1 MGPYLNSPTF
11 KLPPKMPP
19 ENKHWEKGRKV
30 QSKRQFRRMLILCE
44 DTKSSRDYLAMFPF
58 DKSQVQIE
66 CVGTG
71 MNTDSLMEHA
81 IKLKGGAEYNH
92 APYQSIWII
101 FDKDDFDLKNFN
113 RAFDLAKAHSSIIV
127 CWANEC
133 FELWYLLHHE
143 LRQTSMARKD
153 VWKKLSEHLKFKYS
167 KADATLFQTL
177 HPKIDEALA
186 NGKRLEAIN
195 FEMREHR
202 RNPSTNI
209 HHLIK
214 ALRDFDPKRQSI

>member
-1 MGPYLNSPTF
+1 
-11 KLPPKMPP
+11 MPP
-19 ENKHWEKGRKV
+19 ENKKWEKGRKA
-30 QSKRQFRRMLILCE
+30 QFQRQFRRMLILCE

-58 DKSQVQIE
+58 DKSQVQIK

-81 IKLKGGAEYNH
+81 IQLMKDAQYNH
-92 APYQSIWII
+92 AEYQSIWIV
-101 FDKDDFDLKNFN
+101 FDKDDFDLQKFN
-113 RAFDLAKAHSSIIV
+113 RTFELARAHPPITV

-143 LRQTSMARKD
+143 LRQTSMARKE

-167 KADATLFQTL
+167 KADTTLFQTL
-177 HPKIDEALA
+177 YPKIDVALA
-186 NGKRLEAIN
+186 NARRLETIN
-195 FEMREHR
+195 CEMGEPR

-209 HHLIK
+209 HYLIK
-214 ALRDFDPKRQSI
+214 TLRDFDPNR

>member
-1 MGPYLNSPTF
+1 
-11 KLPPKMPP
+11 MPP

-58 DKSQVQIE
+58 DKDQVQIE

-81 IKLKGGAEYNH
+81 ISLKEDAEYNH
-92 APYQSIWII
+92 TPYHSIWVV
-101 FDKDDFDLKNFN
+101 FDKDSFDLQKFN

-133 FELWYLLHHE
+133 FELWYLLHYE
-143 LRQTSMARKD
+143 LRQTSMDRKD

-167 KADATLFQTL
+167 KADDTLFQSLVENNKLDT
-177 HPKIDEALA
+177 ALA
-186 NGKRLEAIN
+186 HAKRLEFIN
-195 FEMREHR
+195 QNDFGQPK

-209 HHLIK
+209 HKLITV
-214 ALRDFDPKRQSI
+214 LRDYDPKRQTH